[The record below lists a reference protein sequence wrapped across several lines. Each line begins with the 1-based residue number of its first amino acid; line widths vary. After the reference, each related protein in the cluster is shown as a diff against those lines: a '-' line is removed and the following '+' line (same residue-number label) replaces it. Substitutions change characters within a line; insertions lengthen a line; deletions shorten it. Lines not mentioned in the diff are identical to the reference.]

1 MDEGVV
7 HHLVFNMKWF
17 WRCVSVGYPIRSAEE
32 LLRRVVTNPALVE
45 EISKNPVKSLQA
57 LVTLVTKEIPPL
69 ESDVWI
75 YRIVVSSLGAVVF
88 TTVLGAIFITRVQ
101 GTVPDILTALGSAS
115 VGALAGLLA
124 PSPAK
129 SR

>member
-1 MDEGVV
+1 M
-7 HHLVFNMKWF
+7 
-17 WRCVSVGYPIRSAEE
+17 GYSIRSAEE
-32 LLRRVVTNPALVE
+32 LLRRVVTNPALAE

-57 LVTLVTKEIPPL
+57 LVTLVTKETPPL

-88 TTVLGAIFITRVQ
+88 TSVLGAIFITKAQ

-115 VGALAGLLA
+115 IGALAGLLA
-124 PSPAK
+124 PSPTK
-129 SR
+129 NHS

>member
-1 MDEGVV
+1 M
-7 HHLVFNMKWF
+7 
-17 WRCVSVGYPIRSAEE
+17 GYPIRSAEE
-32 LLRRVVTNPALVE
+32 LLRRVVTNPMLAE

-57 LVTLVTKEIPPL
+57 LVTMVTKEIPPL

-75 YRIVVSSLGAVVF
+75 YRIVVSALGAVVF
-88 TTVLGAIFITRVQ
+88 TSVLGAIFITRNQ

-124 PSPAK
+124 PTPAK
-129 SR
+129 NRS